1 MDQPLGLGEMA
12 KSPARLKMRKVMRS
26 MRRTLIMTVVV
37 LVGLRRLSWAKLNFN
52 MTYNIF
58 FKIFIRIK

>member
-37 LVGLRRLSWAKLNFN
+37 LVGLRRLS
-52 MTYNIF
+52 
-58 FKIFIRIK
+58 